1 MCAGYLVLL
10 SGDVSLNPGPVNGLD
25 DVVKLRGL
33 RFIHQNIQSL
43 GDKIDQL
50 RLLLQEHHSGTQIIT
65 LSETWIKADRSDSE
79 YEIPGKGNHGGVAVF
94 VHDELVATRRDDL
107 ELDTVE
113 GMWLEIAV
121 PKSRSFLVGNFYRPG
136 RTSRYYDKD

>member
-1 MCAGYLVLL
+1 MTYCISFSSCCVCGPLVNKENLPK
-10 SGDVSLNPGPVNGLD
+10 N
-25 DVVKLRGL
+25 
-33 RFIHQNIQSL
+33 HQPL
-43 GDKIDQL
+43 KDA
-50 RLLLQEHHSGTQIIT
+50 LLLMREKILKSGTPVKD
-65 LSETWIKADRSDSE
+65 LFRKDR
-79 YEIPGKGNHGGVAVF
+79 KGNHGGVAVF

-136 RTSRYYDKD
+136 RTSPYYDKDFMFKLNGIFSFS